1 MGCFFLKIAITDVI
15 KPVQR
20 KWRLSEEKIAQIS
33 LSIQSL
39 GLLQPVVLTK
49 DNMLIA
55 GLHRL
60 EACKRLG
67 WQEIECVVK
76 EYDELDAELAEIDE
90 NLIRAELTVLER
102 AEHLKRRK
110 ELYEAKWPEAKA
122 TNQGGAFRGNQHVVT
137 EIISP
142 TSFATDTAAKT
153 GVTARTIR
161 QEVQL
166 AANIADDVKEMIRGT
181 PTENHKD
188 NLIRLAKMDDSKQRI
203 VAEKIRSGEAKN
215 VKAAQKIVTQEI
227 RNTLPHDF
235 SATDDKYRI
244 LYGDFNDVAKD
255 IEPGSIDV
263 IITDPPYP
271 KEYLDVY
278 EDLAIVAKRLLKPGG
293 SLVVMVGQSYLPE
306 VFAKMIPHIRYHWT
320 LSYLTPGGQS
330 AQMWQRKVNTFW
342 KPLLW
347 FTNGDYDGDW
357 IGDVTKSA
365 TNDNDK
371 RFHNW
376 GQSESGMADIINRF
390 SKPGEIILDPFIGGG
405 TTGVVAVKMCR
416 KFVGIDKDEA
426 AIETS
431 KRRLTKA
438 VAYEI

>member
-1 MGCFFLKIAITDVI
+1 VFCLKIVIADII
-15 KPVQR
+15 KPAQR
-20 KWRLSEEKIAQIS
+20 QRRLAEEKVAQIS

-49 DNMLIA
+49 DNVLVA

-67 WQEIECVVK
+67 WQEIDCVIK
-76 EYDELDAELAEIDE
+76 EYNELEAELAEIDE

-102 AEHLKRRK
+102 AEHLKRHK
-110 ELYEAKWPEAKA
+110 ELFEAKWPETKAVTGKALAKKRWNA
-122 TNQGGAFRGNQHVVT
+122 T
-137 EIISP
+137 EINFAA
-142 TSFATDTAAKT
+142 SFAAYAAAKT
-153 GVTARTIR
+153 GVTERTIR
-161 QEVQL
+161 QEVQI

-188 NLIRLAKMDDSKQRI
+188 NLIRLAKMDDGKQRL
-203 VAEKIRSGEAKN
+203 VGEKIRSGEAKN
-215 VKAAQKIVTQEI
+215 IKAAQKIVTEEI
-227 RNTLPHDF
+227 RNTLPYDF
-235 SATDDKYRI
+235 SATDDRYRI
-244 LYGDFNDVAKD
+244 LHGDFNDAVKD
-255 IEPGSIDV
+255 IELGSIDV
-263 IITDPPYP
+263 IITDPPYS
-271 KEYLDVY
+271 KKYLDVY

-293 SLVVMVGQSYLPE
+293 SLVVMIGQSYLPE
-306 VFAKMIPHIRYHWT
+306 VFAKMVSHMRYHWM

-330 AQMWQRKVNTFW
+330 AQMWHRKVNTFW

-365 TNDNDK
+365 VNDNDK

-390 SKPGEIILDPFIGGG
+390 SKPGDTILDPFMGGG
-405 TTGVVAVKMCR
+405 TTGIVAVKMNR
-416 KFVGIDKDEA
+416 KFIGIDKDEA
-426 AIETS
+426 AVDAS
-431 KRRLTKA
+431 KRRFTES
-438 VAYEI
+438 VANATEG